1 MSINLIIEQCKGLA
15 QSVGQYCMRCPEKSE
30 EIVRQGNEIA
40 GIYDKHIITFIA
52 AKDNMVGWD
61 LSKVKDFIKVA
72 EDLEERFNKL
82 HKFAY
87 SKS

>member
-1 MSINLIIEQCKGLA
+1 MSINLIIEQCKELA
-15 QSVGQYCMRCPEKSE
+15 KSVGQYCMKCPEKSE

-52 AKDNMVGWD
+52 AKDNMTAWD

-72 EDLEERFNKL
+72 EDLEERINKL

-87 SKS
+87 SKN